1 MASGIY
7 MCPICYKI
15 YDHKFIRFDE
25 EYGRR
30 CPDIECESMDT
41 ELFEIDELMVKPIRI
56 LNQKNYT
63 TKNCCSG
70 HLYNDGY
77 FSAYI
82 MFEEGMCPD
91 SVPKG
96 WKRDGNNSIAYVKG
110 TKKVT
115 SLNYI
120 MDLIKWCEELPEN
133 EECW

>member
-30 CPDIECESMDT
+30 CPDIECSSMDT
-41 ELFEIDELMVKPIRI
+41 QLFEIDDMMVKPIRI
-56 LNQKNYT
+56 LNQKNYF
-63 TKNCCSG
+63 TKYCCSG
-70 HLYNDGY
+70 HLYDEY

-82 MFEEGMCPD
+82 TFDKGMSPEGA
-91 SVPKG
+91 PKG
-96 WKRDGNNSIAYVKG
+96 WERDGEDTIRYTKG

-120 MDLIKWCEELPEN
+120 IDLIKWCEELPEN